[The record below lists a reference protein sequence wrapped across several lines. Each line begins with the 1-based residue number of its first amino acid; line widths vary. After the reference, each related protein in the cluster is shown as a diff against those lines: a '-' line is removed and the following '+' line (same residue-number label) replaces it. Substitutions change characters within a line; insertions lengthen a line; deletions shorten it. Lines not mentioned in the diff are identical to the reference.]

1 MSSRSVLGVNVKT
14 GRRPF
19 TLMKEKKRRREYFTM
34 LVSNTLTI
42 GDLFTMLVFPYKGDL
57 FTMLVFLSI
66 VTGGLLFEHSK
77 LDGTQK
83 KGLPSREKKKR
94 RERL

>member
-1 MSSRSVLGVNVKT
+1 
-14 GRRPF
+14 
-19 TLMKEKKRRREYFTM
+19 M

-77 LDGTQK
+77 LDVTIIYDRKWKNWALTAFCGTLLRK
-83 KGLPSREKKKR
+83 SAAMVEYY
-94 RERL
+94 

>member
-42 GDLFTMLVFPYKGDL
+42 GDLFTMLVF
-57 FTMLVFLSI
+57 LSI
-66 VTGGLLFEHSK
+66 VTGGLLFEHIYIVSS
-77 LDGTQK
+77 TV
-83 KGLPSREKKKR
+83 RKKK
-94 RERL
+94 